1 MQIRLGNRQD
11 EPSINNLVLAVMK
24 EFCLPVEPDRTESDL
39 KNIESNY
46 FGHDGVFLIAEE
58 DGQLIGVAGAR
69 RSNDSVLELVRLAVD
84 KDWRGKGIARQLIS
98 TILSFANDLGYQN
111 IIVEPARQYPGGM
124 DFLMRFG
131 FTSDVGEDAQQPWY
145 YKVNDQN

>member
-11 EPSINNLVLAVMK
+11 ESSINQLVFAVMK
-24 EFCLPVEPDRTESDL
+24 EFDLTVEPDRTESDL
-39 KNIESNY
+39 KNIEANY

-58 DGQLIGVAGAR
+58 EGKLIGIAGAR
-69 RSNDSVLELVRLAVD
+69 RSNDCVLELVRMAVD

-98 TILSFANDLGYQN
+98 TVLSFANDLGYKQ
-111 IIVEPARQYPGGM
+111 IVVEPARQYRGGM

-131 FTSDVGEDAQQPWY
+131 FTSDVSEDAQKPWY
-145 YKVNDQN
+145 YRVNHQN